1 MTDKYFTI
9 VFKDLTSEER
19 VALWNSHPGKISASS
34 HSHVMDDR
42 DQLLDALSYAE
53 CALGDIGDADREPGD
68 DLEWC
73 ERRAAEALPRIRK
86 MLLAHGKTTT
96 ATTAMT
102 TPTLDE
108 ISKLVSFTQMNDGK
122 WSVGEIYGDVHGR
135 IRGEIHGSI
144 SGTVFGNVYGSVD
157 GSVRGDVRRSVGGT
171 IGGRK
176 WTYAPSAKDL
186 LIAAIRGGDT
196 AKALDLIDEAL
207 PND

>member
-19 VALWNSHPGKISASS
+19 VALGVAHNGKISASS
-34 HSHVMDDR
+34 YSHVMDDR
-42 DQLLDALSYAE
+42 DQLLEVLSYAE
-53 CALGDIGDADREPGD
+53 SALSDIGDAEREPGD

-73 ERRAAEALPRIRK
+73 EGRAAEALPRIREL
-86 MLLAHGKTTT
+86 LLAHGKTTT
-96 ATTAMT
+96 TTTAMT
-102 TPTLDE
+102 TPTPDE
-108 ISKLVSFTQMNDGK
+108 ISKLISFTQMNDGK

-176 WTYAPSAKDL
+176 WTYAPSTKDL
-186 LIAAIRGGDT
+186 LVAAIRGGDT
-196 AKALDLIDEAL
+196 AKALTLVDEVAG
-207 PND
+207 DD